1 MIVKLDSTE
10 LNCQSVIKAYDMQN
24 ERFNIVLTINEQN
37 PDDDRYLQ
45 LLKNSHVLTLVT
57 GGSSKEYSI
66 INRDIMYN
74 VRYEDETTAQV
85 TISIPVKEK

>member
-10 LNCQSVIKAYDMQN
+10 LSCQSVIKAYDMQN
-24 ERFNIVLTINEQN
+24 ERFNIVLTINDQN

-57 GGSSKEYSI
+57 ESGTKEYSI

-74 VRYEDETTAQV
+74 VRYDDDTMSQV
-85 TISIPVKEK
+85 TISIPVKDK

>member
-10 LNCQSVIKAYDMQN
+10 LNCQSVVKAYDMQN
-24 ERFNIVLTINEQN
+24 ERFNIVLTINDRN

-57 GGSSKEYSI
+57 EPGSSEYSI

-74 VRYEDETTAQV
+74 VRYDSDEVSLV
-85 TISIPVKEK
+85 TISIPVRK

>member
-24 ERFNIVLTINEQN
+24 ERFNVVITINEQN
-37 PDDDRYLQ
+37 PDDDKYLA
-45 LLKNSHVLTLVT
+45 LLKSSHVLTLVT
-57 GGSSKEYSI
+57 NNSTKEYSI

-74 VRYEDETTAQV
+74 VRYDDEINTQV
-85 TISIPVKEK
+85 TISIPVKTK